1 MPRQAM
7 SLAVVA
13 ALMGAAGVVLAAL
26 STHAD
31 GGEFGRTGAMFLI
44 LHAAALVGVA
54 AHVRNADWRP
64 ARALLIVGGA
74 LALGTLL
81 FSGDL
86 TAHAFAGVRLFP
98 MAAPSGGPLM
108 ILSWIALAIVF
119 AMGATGEES

>member
-7 SLAVVA
+7 SLAVLA

-31 GGEFGRTGAMFLI
+31 GGELGRTGAMFLI
-44 LHAAALVGVA
+44 LHAATLVGVA
-54 AHVRNADWRP
+54 AHVRIADWRT
-64 ARALLIVGGA
+64 ARALLIGAGA

-86 TAHAFAGVRLFP
+86 TSRAFTGGRLFA
-98 MAAPSGGPLM
+98 MAAPSGGTLM

-119 AMGATGEES
+119 AAGAMREEN

>member
-7 SLAVVA
+7 SLAVLA
-13 ALMGAAGVVLAAL
+13 ALMGAAGVALAAL

-31 GGEFGRTGAMFLI
+31 GGDLGRIASEYLI
-44 LHAAALVGVA
+44 LNAAALVGVA
-54 AHVRNADWRP
+54 AHIRIADWRT

-74 LALGTLL
+74 LALGTIL

-86 TAHAFAGVRLFP
+86 TARAFAGARLFP
-98 MAAPSGGPLM
+98 MAAPSGGTLM

-119 AMGATGEES
+119 AVGAMREAK